1 MKYSNFTKAN
11 LNTLRKELNEVL
23 SKYGVDANLEFDVGN
38 MRFSEHDVEIK
49 VKAKVTGAKTMEDKL
64 LEQQVVGLG
73 LKMVGV
79 NGQKLVGYNS
89 NNWKYPFIYEHHG
102 KRYKCGRDMARLMF
116 K

>member
-23 SKYGVDANLEFDVGN
+23 SKYGLDANLEFDVGN

-89 NNWKYPFIYEHHG
+89 SNWKYPFIYEHRG
-102 KRYKCGRDMARLMF
+102 KRYKCDRAMARMMF